1 MKEVHMAEIF
11 SAEALAGILA
21 DEGLSAQKRVERV
34 LALHGQAVEAALAR
48 HGQAADPRQSDEYRA
63 LEGEFQA
70 YRAMQAA
77 RVSREYA
84 EVKPKFFEAV
94 YGLVDRGEGAKPLG
108 EQLAQ
113 IREAYEEYFTG
124 AGGAGPATGG
134 NSPVPSGGGLPAMV
148 LPAAGHATGE
158 RLSLSEAMRRA
169 NAGEA
174 VDVGRIGKV

>member
-1 MKEVHMAEIF
+1 MAEIF
-11 SAEALAGILA
+11 SAEALAGILGN
-21 DEGLSAQKRVERV
+21 EGMSARKQVEQV
-34 LALHGQAVEAALAR
+34 MALHGQAVEAALAR
-48 HGQAADPRQSDEYRA
+48 EPAADPRQSEEYRA

-94 YGLVDRGEGAKPLG
+94 YGMVDRGEGAKPLG

-113 IREAYEEYFTG
+113 IREAYEEYFTEDKG
-124 AGGAGPATGG
+124 TGTATGG
-134 NSPVPSGGGLPAMV
+134 TAASGVSLPAMV
-148 LPAAGHATGE
+148 LPAAGYASRE

-174 VDVGRIGKV
+174 VDVGWIGRVVRD